1 MINASDIEAFEYYN
15 ELELGN
21 VLPTDYQ
28 TFIHKSRY
36 SKWIP
41 EELRRES
48 WAETVDRYMKNIVG
62 DMLDKKDYAEKRQ
75 HMYLQL

>member
-36 SKWIP
+36 SKWLP
-41 EELRRES
+41 RR
-48 WAETVDRYMKNIVG
+48 TKT
-62 DMLDKKDYAEKRQ
+62 
-75 HMYLQL
+75 

>member
-15 ELELGN
+15 ELESGN

-36 SKWIP
+36 SKWLP
-41 EELRRES
+41 EGLRRS
-48 WAETVDRYMKNIVG
+48 
-62 DMLDKKDYAEKRQ
+62 
-75 HMYLQL
+75 